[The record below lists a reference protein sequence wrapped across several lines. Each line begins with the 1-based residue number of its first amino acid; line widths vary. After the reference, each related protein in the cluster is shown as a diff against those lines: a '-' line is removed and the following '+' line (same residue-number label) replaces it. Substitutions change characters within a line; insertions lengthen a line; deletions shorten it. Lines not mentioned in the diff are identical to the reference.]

1 MKVALI
7 NPNWNLH
14 DINHT
19 TTSVRPPKSIPLEL
33 IYIASSLSQESQ
45 IFDAYANNQSID
57 ELIEEVENFKPDITV
72 IETAPTYLFWRCPPL
87 DLSVPSKTLKTIK
100 QSINSKNII
109 IGPHGTIDPEWTR
122 EQTQGDIIVRGESDF
137 SITSLIDSEYKGKTL
152 DIRDNPV
159 NLQKLPFPSF
169 DMLDL
174 SLYEPHAWIPEIEKH
189 LVGEGT
195 VNLAL
200 EFSRGCPFTCGYC
213 LKDGFREKFRTKNAS
228 QMERE
233 LDFVANSGGSYVY
246 FIDEIFNKPS
256 KTLNTLLAQLKDRNI
271 KFGNMSRPDIMTYE
285 MIDKMAESGCIYIE
299 YGLETSDPNISR
311 IIGKNVNQKKVR
323 DVIDYTKERIPIVN
337 VFHLDFQSP
346 DYVNILNLE
355 ANQNIEWQNRPIIPY
370 PGTQIGEKLFEHY
383 GINNNKWDFA
393 LRYIWWLQIEQLTGQ
408 NKNIKDTILFSNY
421 EKAKF
426 TAYDFLS

>member
-1 MKVALI
+1 MRIALI

-14 DINHT
+14 DIEYT
-19 TTSVRPPKSIPLEL
+19 TTSVKPPKSIPLEL
-33 IYIASSLSQESQ
+33 TYIAASLCQESK
-45 IFDAYANNQSID
+45 IFDAYANNQTID
-57 ELIEEVENFKPDITV
+57 ELVEEVKEFSPDITV
-72 IETAPTYLFWRCPPL
+72 LETAPTYLFWRCPPL

-100 QSINSKNII
+100 QSINSKNVI

-122 EQTQGDIIVRGESDF
+122 EQTQGDIIIRGESDF
-137 SITSLIDSEYKGKTL
+137 SIIPLVDSEYKCKTL

-233 LDFVANSGGSYVY
+233 LDFVINNGGSYIY

-256 KTLNTLLAQLKDRNI
+256 RTLNILLSQLKEREI

-285 MIDKMAESGCIYIE
+285 MVDKMAESGCVYIE
-299 YGLETSDPNISR
+299 YGLETSSPSTSR
-311 IIGKNVNQKKVR
+311 IMGKNVNQQKVR
-323 DVIDYTKERIPIVN
+323 DLIAYTKQQIPVVN

-355 ANQNIEWQNRPIIPY
+355 SDQNAEWHNRPIIPY
-370 PGTQIGEKLFEHY
+370 PGTPIGEKLFKYY
-383 GINNNKWDFA
+383 GVNKNKWDFA
-393 LRYIWWLQIEQLTGQ
+393 LRYIWWLQIEQLIGQ
-408 NKNIKDTILFSNY
+408 NKNIKDTILFSDY
-421 EKAKF
+421 KKAKS
-426 TAYDFLS
+426 TAYGVLS